1 MDAVVGKENY
11 ENGMVLREAQVND
24 WRRLATFLAE
34 LSEEERSYFSRHA
47 ALEVDNPHSAERFR
61 KRLDRLAHKESG

>member
-1 MDAVVGKENY
+1 MGKENY

-24 WRRLATFLAE
+24 WRRLATFLAK

-47 ALEVDNPHSAERFR
+47 ALEVEDFRSAERFQ
-61 KRLDRLAHKESG
+61 KKLDRLARKEPG